1 MKLVDDRIGDARSC
15 LGSCLF
21 CGTEVAVPGGS
32 TTGMFSHLNVHH
44 PDAFKEA
51 KKVKHVGDT
60 LPLDLIK
67 HSKPTTSCSSTKPII
82 NPYNL
87 YKPCYPETQLYHKS
101 PVVSVKPLEPRHV
114 QLSVF
119 PYLYHSYLKMKSTV
133 HPIEDISS
141 YDLILHCKH
150 GVVMANKLLLA
161 AVSHFARKLL
171 EQCHQQ
177 ISHMVIPDI
186 SVQIVQ
192 HFIKSIY
199 HGTLNFKDDSLHP
212 LFNIFGIPYN
222 VKTPTTPP
230 QMNFSKEDTNVD
242 SEEDS
247 EDESYLEPELNLD
260 VETSSMAESDSESS
274 NILRPKSSMESDI
287 EAKAQELKEKIF
299 AECGVATRQT
309 KQVKLLRNTRN
320 PSKIWKWFTKTPAF
334 IYCKICGLGIKNSG
348 NTTNA
353 SSHLKR
359 HPDQYAEFRLETAT
373 AQMMEASPDIA
384 DHRDQDQDNIIWRYF
399 QISNKSNRKARCVVL
414 NKF

>member
-1 MKLVDDRIGDARSC
+1 
-15 LGSCLF
+15 
-21 CGTEVAVPGGS
+21 
-32 TTGMFSHLNVHH
+32 MFSHLNVHH

-51 KKVKHVGDT
+51 KTVKHVGETPPPDFT
-60 LPLDLIK
+60 K
-67 HSKPTTSCSSTKPII
+67 SKASTSTPSSSTSKTIF
-82 NPYNL
+82 NPYHI
-87 YKPCYPETQLYHKS
+87 YKPVYNDLQTYHQS

-119 PYLYHSYLKMKSTV
+119 PYLYHSYLKMKNTV
-133 HPIEDISS
+133 HPIEDITS
-141 YDLILHCKH
+141 YDLIIHCKH

-171 EQCHQQ
+171 EQCDQQ

-186 SVQIVQ
+186 NVDIVQ
-192 HFIKSIY
+192 LFVKSIY

-222 VKTPTTPP
+222 VKTPTQPSMDIAD
-230 QMNFSKEDTNVD
+230 QEDSNVD
-242 SEEDS
+242 IEDES
-247 EDESYLEPELNLD
+247 DDESYLEPELHLD
-260 VETSSMAESDSESS
+260 VETSSMAESDSENS
-274 NILRPKSSMESDI
+274 NIIRPQSSLESDI

-309 KQVKLLRNTRN
+309 HVKLLRNTRN

-359 HPDQYAEFRLETAT
+359 HPEQYAEFRLETAT
-373 AQMMEASPDIA
+373 AQMMEIHPDITE
-384 DHRDQDQDNIIWRYF
+384 HNLKDQDNIIWRYF
-399 QISNKSNRKARCVVL
+399 QISNKSNRKARWVL
-414 NKF
+414 Y

>member
-1 MKLVDDRIGDARSC
+1 MY
-15 LGSCLF
+15 
-21 CGTEVAVPGGS
+21 
-32 TTGMFSHLNVHH
+32 N
-44 PDAFKEA
+44 
-51 KKVKHVGDT
+51 
-60 LPLDLIK
+60 DLQ
-67 HSKPTTSCSSTKPII
+67 T
-82 NPYNL
+82 
-87 YKPCYPETQLYHKS
+87 YHQS

-119 PYLYHSYLKMKSTV
+119 PYLYHSYLKMKNTV
-133 HPIEDISS
+133 HPIEDITS
-141 YDLILHCKH
+141 YDLIIHCKH

-171 EQCHQQ
+171 EQCDQQ

-186 SVQIVQ
+186 NVDIVQ
-192 HFIKSIY
+192 LFVKSIY

-222 VKTPTTPP
+222 VKTPTQPSMDIAD
-230 QMNFSKEDTNVD
+230 QEDSNVD
-242 SEEDS
+242 IEDES
-247 EDESYLEPELNLD
+247 DDESYLEPELHLD
-260 VETSSMAESDSESS
+260 VETSSMAESDSENS
-274 NILRPKSSMESDI
+274 NIIRPQSSLESDI

-309 KQVKLLRNTRN
+309 HVKLLRNTRN

-359 HPDQYAEFRLETAT
+359 HPEQYAEFRLETAT
-373 AQMMEASPDIA
+373 AQMMEIHPDITE
-384 DHRDQDQDNIIWRYF
+384 HNLKDQDNIIWRYF
-399 QISNKSNRKARCVVL
+399 QISNKSNRKARWVL
-414 NKF
+414 Y